1 MDPFEHYH
9 SSISYMDDMVKRLM
23 PNVIQ
28 GNWKEVVNIYEQHPD
43 AHHTM
48 ITQSGDTALHIAI
61 SDGNAE
67 IVEELVSRAV
77 IRTEALEIQNE
88 LGNTPLHLAA
98 SLGNVRIC
106 KLIARTN
113 SRLIGIRNRNSE
125 TPFFLAAL
133 NGRKQAFLCLHSFCR
148 SGEGYEYCRRKN
160 GETILHSAI
169 SREYFDLAF
178 QIIHHY
184 EMLVNWV
191 DERGRTPLHILASK
205 PYAFRSGSDIRGIY
219 VDKLRPSTY
228 REQHI
233 RHGENAK
240 YPANYQTCA
249 NLCLCVRVIMR
260 MLMCLRPKSRQED
273 AELPRSDHEQAQ
285 GSSMSQDEGSRLLP
299 TNYLTCFHCLQVVSK
314 VMLSQMLI
322 FVSATVGQG
331 SVRRIKMFREKQRH
345 IWSIQIMEKLLE
357 KASWYAY
364 KSNGRI
370 PTHRSLNVETT
381 PYVIVDSTTV
391 AFNNE
396 SLIAPAS
403 NDDYHSLQTTTG
415 GDGEAPEMD
424 KGETT
429 ILVAAK
435 NGVIEMVEKILDLFP
450 VAIYD
455 MNNEKKN
462 IVLLAVE
469 NRQPHLYTFLLRR
482 KTVREAIFRQR
493 DAHGN
498 TALHLAA
505 MLPADNIRPW
515 PVPGAALQMQW
526 EIKWYEFVRES
537 MPFDFF
543 FRYNNEGQTAEDIF
557 SKSHESL
564 LNEAGKWL
572 NSISQSCSVVASL
585 IATVA
590 FTSST
595 TVPGG
600 VRSESGIPTLE
611 DEPAFTVFAISS
623 VIALCF
629 SVASLLMFLVIH
641 TSRYQEKD
649 FSKYLPMRL
658 LLGSISL
665 VVSVVS
671 MLVSYFAG
679 HSFLLN
685 NKLKNAAF
693 AVYAVIFLPV
703 TLFAA
708 RRIPFYIGL
717 LLLTFRKVPIRKPP
731 ERKHE

>member
-1 MDPFEHYH
+1 MDPFEQDR
-9 SSISYMDDMVKRLM
+9 SSTSCMDDMVKSLIRD
-23 PNVIQ
+23 VIQ
-28 GNWKEVVNIYEQHPD
+28 SNWKEVANIYEQHPE
-43 AHHTM
+43 AHHTR

-61 SDGNAE
+61 SDGNAQ

-77 IRTEALEIQNE
+77 IRTTPEALAIQNE

-106 KLIARTN
+106 ELIARTN
-113 SRLIGIRNRNSE
+113 SRLIGMRNRNNE

-133 NGRKQAFLCLHSFCR
+133 NGRKQAFLCLHSLLR
-148 SGEGYEYCRRKN
+148 SGEGYEYCRRKD

-184 EMLVNWV
+184 GKLVNWV
-191 DERGRTPLHILASK
+191 DEQGRTPLHILASK

-219 VDKLRPSTY
+219 VDELRPSTY
-228 REQHI
+228 RAQDI
-233 RHGENAK
+233 RHGENAM
-240 YPANYQTCA
+240 YPANYQTCV
-249 NLCLCVRVIMR
+249 NFSLCLRGIMR

-273 AELPRSDHEQAQ
+273 AELQLSDHE
-285 GSSMSQDEGSRLLP
+285 
-299 TNYLTCFHCLQVVSK
+299 
-314 VMLSQMLI
+314 
-322 FVSATVGQG
+322 QG

-357 KASWYAY
+357 KASRYAY
-364 KSNGRI
+364 KSHGRI
-370 PTHRSLNVETT
+370 PLHQLDPVETT

-391 AFNNE
+391 AFNNNF
-396 SLIAPAS
+396 LIPPAS
-403 NDDYHSLQTTTG
+403 NDDYHSLKTRTG

-455 MNNEKKN
+455 INNEKKN

-469 NRQPHLYTFLLRR
+469 NRQPHLYTFLLGR
-482 KTVREAIFRQR
+482 KTMGATIFRQR

-498 TALHLAA
+498 SALHLAA
-505 MLPADNIRPW
+505 MLPADNLQPW
-515 PVPGAALQMQW
+515 PVLGAALQMQW
-526 EIKWYEFVRES
+526 EIKWYKFVRKS
-537 MPFDFF
+537 MPVDFF

-572 NSISQSCSVVASL
+572 SSISQSCSVLASL

-600 VRSESGIPTLE
+600 V
-611 DEPAFTVFAISS
+611 
-623 VIALCF
+623 
-629 SVASLLMFLVIH
+629 
-641 TSRYQEKD
+641 RYQEKD

-665 VVSVVS
+665 VISVVS

-693 AVYAVIFLPV
+693 AVYAVIFLPA

-717 LLLTFRKVPIRKPP
+717 VLLTFRKVPIKKPP

>member
-9 SSISYMDDMVKRLM
+9 SSTSYMDGLM
-23 PNVIQ
+23 RNVIQ
-28 GNWKEVVNIYEQHPD
+28 GNWKEVANIYEQHPE
-43 AHHTM
+43 AHGTM
-48 ITQSGDTALHIAI
+48 ITESGDTALHVAI

-77 IRTEALEIQNE
+77 IRTEALLICNE

-98 SLGNVRIC
+98 SLGDVRIC
-106 KLIARTN
+106 ELIARTD
-113 SRLIGIRNRNSE
+113 SRLIGMRNRNSE

-133 NGRKQAFLCLHSFCR
+133 NGRKQAFLCLHSLLR
-148 SGEGYEYCRRKN
+148 SGEGYEYCRRRN

-178 QIIHHY
+178 QIIYHY

-205 PYAFRSGSDIRGIY
+205 PYAFRSGSDIRGYQKLIYHCIY
-219 VDKLRPSTY
+219 VDELQLSTY
-228 REQHI
+228 SVQDI
-233 RHGENAK
+233 RHGQNAK
-240 YPANYQTCA
+240 YPANYQTCT
-249 NLCLCVRVIMR
+249 NLCLCMRGIMR
-260 MLMCLRPKSRQED
+260 MLMCLRPKSRQAD
-273 AELPRSDHEQAQ
+273 AEPPRYDDHE
-285 GSSMSQDEGSRLLP
+285 
-299 TNYLTCFHCLQVVSK
+299 
-314 VMLSQMLI
+314 
-322 FVSATVGQG
+322 QG

-357 KASWYAY
+357 KASLYAY

-370 PTHRSLNVETT
+370 PTHRSSYVKAT

-396 SLIAPAS
+396 KLIEPAS
-403 NDDYHSLQTTTG
+403 NDDYHRLQTTTG
-415 GDGEAPEMD
+415 GGEEAPEMD

-482 KTVREAIFRQR
+482 KSVREAIFRQR

-505 MLPADNIRPW
+505 MLPADSIRPW
-515 PVPGAALQMQW
+515 PVPVC
-526 EIKWYEFVRES
+526 EES

-543 FRYNNEGQTAEDIF
+543 FRYNNEGQTAEDIL

-572 NSISQSCSVVASL
+572 SSISQSCSVLASL

-629 SVASLLMFLVIH
+629 SVASLLMFLVPGERLQQVPADEASAGLNI
-641 TSRYQEKD
+641 SR
-649 FSKYLPMRL
+649 RL
-658 LLGSISL
+658 CGF
-665 VVSVVS
+665 
-671 MLVSYFAG
+671 YAG
-679 HSFLLN
+679 LILCWA
-685 NKLKNAAF
+685 L
-693 AVYAVIFLPV
+693 
-703 TLFAA
+703 LFAQQ
-708 RRIPFYIGL
+708 
-717 LLLTFRKVPIRKPP
+717 
-731 ERKHE
+731 

>member
-1 MDPFEHYH
+1 MDPFEQDR
-9 SSISYMDDMVKRLM
+9 SSTSYMDDMVKSLIWD
-23 PNVIQ
+23 VIQ
-28 GNWKEVVNIYEQHPD
+28 SNWKEVANIYEQHPE
-43 AHHTM
+43 AHHTR

-61 SDGNAE
+61 SDGNAQ

-77 IRTEALEIQNE
+77 IRITPEALAIQNE

-106 KLIARTN
+106 ELIARTN
-113 SRLIGIRNRNSE
+113 SRLIGMRNRNNE

-133 NGRKQAFLCLHSFCR
+133 NGRKQAFLCLHSLLR
-148 SGEGYEYCRRKN
+148 SGEGYEYCRRKD

-184 EMLVNWV
+184 EKLVNWV
-191 DERGRTPLHILASK
+191 DERGHTPLHILASK

-219 VDKLRPSTY
+219 VDELRPSTY
-228 REQHI
+228 RVQDI
-233 RHGENAK
+233 QHGENAM
-240 YPANYQTCA
+240 YPANYQTCV
-249 NLCLCVRVIMR
+249 NFSLCLRGIMR
-260 MLMCLRPKSRQED
+260 MLMYLRPKSRQED
-273 AELPRSDHEQAQ
+273 AELQLSDHEQAE
-285 GSSMSQDEGSRLLP
+285 GSSISHDEGSRLLP
-299 TNYLTCFHCLQVVSK
+299 TNYLTCFHWFQVVSK
-314 VMLSQMLI
+314 VMLVIL
-322 FVSATVGQG
+322 GLG
-331 SVRRIKMFREKQRH
+331 SMRRIKMFREKQRH
-345 IWSIQIMEKLLE
+345 IWSTQIMEKLLE
-357 KASWYAY
+357 KASRYAY
-364 KSNGRI
+364 KSHGRI
-370 PTHRSLNVETT
+370 PLHRLAPVETT

-391 AFNNE
+391 AFNNFF
-396 SLIAPAS
+396 LIPPAS
-403 NDDYHSLQTTTG
+403 NDDYHSLKTRTG

-424 KGETT
+424 KWETT

-455 MNNEKKN
+455 INNEKKN

-469 NRQPHLYTFLLRR
+469 NRQPHLYTFLLGR
-482 KTVREAIFRQR
+482 KTMGATIFRQR

-498 TALHLAA
+498 AALHLAA
-505 MLPADNIRPW
+505 MLPADNLRPW
-515 PVPGAALQMQW
+515 PVLGAALQMQW
-526 EIKWYEFVRES
+526 EIKWYEFVRKS
-537 MPFDFF
+537 MPVDFF

-572 NSISQSCSVVASL
+572 SSISQSCSVLASL

-629 SVASLLMFLVIH
+629 SVASLLM
-641 TSRYQEKD
+641 YQEKD

-665 VVSVVS
+665 VISVVS

-693 AVYAVIFLPV
+693 AVYAVIFLPM

-717 LLLTFRKVPIRKPP
+717 VLLTFRKVPIRKPP

>member
-1 MDPFEHYH
+1 MDPFEQDL
-9 SSISYMDDMVKRLM
+9 SSTSYMDDMVKSLIRD
-23 PNVIQ
+23 VIQ
-28 GNWKEVVNIYEQHPD
+28 SNWKEVANIYEQHPE
-43 AHHTM
+43 AHHTR

-61 SDGNAE
+61 SDGNAQ

-77 IRTEALEIQNE
+77 IRINPETLAIQNE

-106 KLIARTN
+106 ELIARTN
-113 SRLIGIRNRNSE
+113 SRLIGMRNRNNE

-133 NGRKQAFLCLHSFCR
+133 NGRKQAFLCLHSVLR
-148 SGEGYEYCRRKN
+148 SGEGYEYCRRKD

-184 EMLVNWV
+184 AKLVNWV
-191 DERGRTPLHILASK
+191 DEQGRTPLHILASK
-205 PYAFRSGSDIRGIY
+205 PYAFRSGSNIRGFQKLIYHCIY
-219 VDKLRPSTY
+219 VDELRPSTY
-228 REQHI
+228 HVQDI
-233 RHGENAK
+233 RHRENAM
-240 YPANYQTCA
+240 YPANYQTCV
-249 NLCLCVRVIMR
+249 NFSLCLKGIMR
-260 MLMCLRPKSRQED
+260 TLMCLRPKSRQED
-273 AELPRSDHEQAQ
+273 AELQLSDHEQAQ
-285 GSSMSQDEGSRLLP
+285 GSSMSHDEGSRLLP
-299 TNYLTCFHCLQVVSK
+299 TNYLTCFHWLQVVSK
-314 VMLSQMLI
+314 VMLVIL
-322 FVSATVGQG
+322 GLG

-357 KASWYAY
+357 KASRYAY
-364 KSNGRI
+364 KSHGRI
-370 PTHRSLNVETT
+370 PLHQLDPVETT

-391 AFNNE
+391 AFNNNF
-396 SLIAPAS
+396 LIPPAS
-403 NDDYHSLQTTTG
+403 NDDYQSLKTRTG

-435 NGVIEMVEKILDLFP
+435 N
-450 VAIYD
+450 
-455 MNNEKKN
+455 
-462 IVLLAVE
+462 VE
-469 NRQPHLYTFLLRR
+469 NRQPHLYTFLLCR
-482 KTVREAIFRQR
+482 KTMGATIFRQR

-498 TALHLAA
+498 SALHLAA
-505 MLPADNIRPW
+505 LLPVDNLRPW
-515 PVPGAALQMQW
+515 PVLGAALQMQW
-526 EIKWYEFVRES
+526 EIKWYEFVRKS
-537 MPFDFF
+537 MPVDFF

-572 NSISQSCSVVASL
+572 SNISQSCSVLASL

-665 VVSVVS
+665 VISVVS
-671 MLVSYFAG
+671 MLVSYFVG

-693 AVYAVIFLPV
+693 AAYAVIFLPV

-717 LLLTFRKVPIRKPP
+717 VLLTFRKVPIRKPP